1 MLVKKSTKRSGFIIF
16 CDASPYKTLL
26 RPLVAFSYVLITL
39 QECYESFM
47 IINKLYTAV
56 QNWKFSMIMS

>member
-26 RPLVAFSYVLITL
+26 RTLVAFSYVLSTL
-39 QECYESFM
+39 HP
-47 IINKLYTAV
+47 LDAV
-56 QNWKFSMIMS
+56 YFKTPYCK